1 MSAGPEQRGP
11 GAERARA
18 ESPAQPGS
26 GSWNRTYLPTSMQ
39 KSPRMVP
46 GVASA
51 GFVAPMSAR
60 EARTTSRPC
69 HTCRRGPGSAR
80 GQRAALPPAST
91 HHGHHRPGAH
101 VLDQAPV
108 ERALTQLGVVL
119 AQQLLGGLGR
129 EGGRDACSWDPHP
142 PRAGTPSPPAP
153 HPAALPTPG
162 DLSPTPPSHSPRLGT
177 PALTSTSFSATS
189 LKPFLSKRRTISP
202 TSRRCTPSGFTARKV
217 RSCTPVY
224 AVGTAGVGAHQT
236 RSHPLPAPP
245 SPRRSPAGKRLAKMV
260 STRQIMMAAT
270 GLGRLEGRG
279 GGDARAGAGPVL
291 KAAWSPGAA
300 TSADAERGC
309 LSFTPTPGPLRP
321 RL

>member
-1 MSAGPEQRGP
+1 
-11 GAERARA
+11 
-18 ESPAQPGS
+18 
-26 GSWNRTYLPTSMQ
+26 MQ

-46 GVASA
+46 GAASA

-69 HTCRRGPGSAR
+69 HTCRRGRGSAR

-119 AQQLLGGLGR
+119 AQQLLRGLGR
-129 EGGRDACSWDPHP
+129 EEEG
-142 PRAGTPSPPAP
+142 PRASGTPIP
-153 HPAALPTPG
+153 HARGPRLP
-162 DLSPTPPSHSPRLGT
+162 LHPTPPRSPRLGT

-189 LKPFLSKRRTISP
+189 LKPFLSRRRTISP

-224 AVGTAGVGAHQT
+224 AAGTAGVGAHQT
-236 RSHPLPAPP
+236 RPHPLPAPP
-245 SPRRSPAGKRLAKMV
+245 GPRRSPAGKRLAKIV
-260 STRQIMMAAT
+260 STRQIMMAAA
-270 GLGRLEGRG
+270 GPARLQGRG
-279 GGDARAGAGPVL
+279 GGGARAGAGPVL

-300 TSADAERGC
+300 TSVDAETGC
-309 LSFTPTPGPLRP
+309 LSFRPTPGPLRP